1 MTDLT
6 IHRGS
11 HQIGGS
17 CTEITSGGERILID
31 LGANLPDSDAPISD
45 NALISKV
52 FDGCPTAGLLFTH
65 PHGDHYGLY
74 KKVPQDIPM
83 YIGPMAKDILKVL
96 TARLDCISKEK
107 GLPAVERMKTYEAG
121 SVSEHPGTPPLCGP
135 LRARRLYV
143 LHPDRRKKDSLFRGL
158 PGSRHRGGAG
168 PAVADVGKVCSQGH

>member
-107 GLPAVERMKTYEAG
+107 GLPAVERMKTYEAEIG
-121 SVSEHPGTPPLCGP
+121 
-135 LRARRLYV
+135 RAHV
-143 LHPDRRKKDSLFRGL
+143 
-158 PGSRHRGGAG
+158 
-168 PAVADVGKVCSQGH
+168 